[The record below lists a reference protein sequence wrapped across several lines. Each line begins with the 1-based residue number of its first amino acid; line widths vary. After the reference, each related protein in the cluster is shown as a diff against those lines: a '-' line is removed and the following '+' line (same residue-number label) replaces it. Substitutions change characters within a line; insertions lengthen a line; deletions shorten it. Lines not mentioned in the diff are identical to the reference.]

1 VTRLFVVGIPRSG
14 TTWIGEVLG
23 ATAGTRFVKE
33 PDGDHEP
40 FAYAVRRE
48 LGSYPVVT
56 PGDRDERWERL
67 WDGAFAGGVHAGN
80 PRDRFVRWL
89 YRTSPVD
96 DRWKSWLEGDETPRL
111 RAVRTLARPLAAAA
125 SANVLVKSVR
135 ASFCADWVVARY
147 APRVLHVKRHPMNI
161 LSSWSKLGYGTD
173 ARQLRG
179 LDDLARDRWGVEPPP
194 SDASL
199 LRRQAFVIGV
209 LLGGLADSAAH
220 HDDWTTVEH
229 EYLCVDTDTRFRA
242 LATDL
247 GLTWSEASAARVS
260 SSNREGSG
268 YQTRRVASTLPER
281 WREQFDADAI
291 AQARDEWA
299 RFPFDIF
306 PGTVV

>member
-1 VTRLFVVGIPRSG
+1 MLFRSAGASTNVV
-14 TTWIGEVLG
+14 
-23 ATAGTRFVKE
+23 
-33 PDGDHEP
+33 
-40 FAYAVRRE
+40 
-48 LGSYPVVT
+48 
-56 PGDRDERWERL
+56 
-67 WDGAFAGGVHAGN
+67 
-80 PRDRFVRWL
+80 
-89 YRTSPVD
+89 
-96 DRWKSWLEGDETPRL
+96 
-111 RAVRTLARPLAAAA
+111 
-125 SANVLVKSVR
+125 VKSVR

-179 LDDLARDRWGVEPPP
+179 LDDLARDRWGVAAPPA
-194 SDASL
+194 DASL

-242 LATDL
+242 LATDR
-247 GLTWSEASAARVS
+247 GLTWSDASAARVS